1 MIGTSIFLL
10 PNGTFFVEL
19 IVFAAILYIA
29 KRYFLPVINKMLDE
43 RQEKIRTALA
53 AADAARAE
61 AAAADDE
68 RAKVLAEARDQAR
81 TIVAG
86 AQETSDQLKAEAAGR
101 AQVEYDRIVAL
112 ADSEVASARQHAID
126 DAAGRIGEIV
136 FDLVS
141 KIVAREV
148 DQSTHDDLVREA
160 VAALNAEAAKGASR
174 YSCCPSSKDSPPPSS
189 ADSTRPRSRG

>member
-1 MIGTSIFLL
+1 MTGTSIFLL

-19 IVFAAILYIA
+19 LVVAIILFLMTKYI
-29 KRYFLPVINKMLDE
+29 LPPLNKALE
-43 RQEKIRTALA
+43 ARQEKIRSALA

-68 RAKVLAEARDQAR
+68 RDKVLAQARDQAR
-81 TIVAG
+81 AIVAS

-101 AQVEYDRIVAL
+101 AQVEYDRIVAT
-112 ADSEVASARQHAID
+112 AQGEVAAARQHAID
-126 DAAGRIGEIV
+126 EASARIGEIV

-141 KIVAREV
+141 KIVEREV

-160 VAALNAEAAKGASR
+160 VAALNAEALKGV
-174 YSCCPSSKDSPPPSS
+174 
-189 ADSTRPRSRG
+189 